1 MKLKPFFV
9 ACVAGLLSAPP
20 QQQLPL
26 PQLTKQAQVSTSL
39 PQFRPQI
46 TSVLGTP
53 KFPAALGSLKMGG
66 GGVISVRTG
75 AGAGQSASSSAG
87 GQQVDPYPPPHGVER
102 VGGSGGKCLVC
113 GKVRLIFCH
122 SLAIRP
128 PLHSGSTKVIRAK

>member
-1 MKLKPFFV
+1 MPEIETVFV

-87 GQQVDPYPPPHGVER
+87 GGQQVDPYPPPHGVER

-113 GKVRLIFCH
+113 GKVRLIFRH
-122 SLAIRP
+122 SLVIHHP
-128 PLHSGSTKVIRAK
+128 PLLR